1 MKELNW
7 ILRHRRF
14 MLFGALLYIICSL
27 LACDNKAADPSRSPQ
42 ENPISVESEQKDAD
56 TPDNNAQETD
66 TITADE
72 LEVYREEIGSLSPNE
87 LIVKFAVD
95 ATEIEASAKAIAKH
109 LAAHQ
114 QEEGKKKAV
123 ALQKKLRK
131 NGILLNVIEL
141 RLLSGEF
148 SQEQIDALQG
158 SMSLMK
164 ESLKLSGK
172 VNDIAIRMAE

>member
-1 MKELNW
+1 M
-7 ILRHRRF
+7 
-14 MLFGALLYIICSL
+14 
-27 LACDNKAADPSRSPQ
+27 
-42 ENPISVESEQKDAD
+42 
-56 TPDNNAQETD
+56 
-66 TITADE
+66 
-72 LEVYREEIGSLSPNE
+72 EVYREEIGNLSPNE

-95 ATEIEASAKAIAKH
+95 ATEIEASAKAIAKY

-114 QEEGKKKAV
+114 QYETEKKAV